1 MARKSKKA
9 REMDEIKEKIKSSLI
24 KQLRAKGAET
34 AHFLDIIDDYMEF
47 YDTKKAL
54 QEDIKERGVSY
65 KTLSANGFEI
75 TKQNQSVKDMVTV
88 EKQMLSILKE
98 LGLTTDEP
106 TGNEV
111 VDEDL

>member
-54 QEDIKERGVSY
+54 QEDVKERGVSY

-75 TKQNQSVKDMVTV
+75 TKQNQSVKDMVAV

-111 VDEDL
+111 IDEDL

>member
-47 YDTKKAL
+47 YDTKKGSTRGHKGTWSVV
-54 QEDIKERGVSY
+54 QDTFCKRIRDHKTEPVCERYGGCRKADVEHPEGVR
-65 KTLSANGFEI
+65 
-75 TKQNQSVKDMVTV
+75 
-88 EKQMLSILKE
+88 
-98 LGLTTDEP
+98 TDD
-106 TGNEV
+106 G
-111 VDEDL
+111 

>member
-1 MARKSKKA
+1 M
-9 REMDEIKEKIKSSLI
+9 
-24 KQLRAKGAET
+24 
-34 AHFLDIIDDYMEF
+34 
-47 YDTKKAL
+47 
-54 QEDIKERGVSY
+54 SY

-75 TKQNQSVKDMVTV
+75 TKQNQSVKDMVAV

>member
-65 KTLSANGFEI
+65 TFCKRIRDHKTEPVCERYGGCRKA
-75 TKQNQSVKDMVTV
+75 DV
-88 EKQMLSILKE
+88 EHSE
-98 LGLTTDEP
+98 GVRTDD
-106 TGNEV
+106 G
-111 VDEDL
+111 

>member
-47 YDTKKAL
+47 YDTKRL
-54 QEDIKERGVSY
+54 Y
-65 KTLSANGFEI
+65 KRT
-75 TKQNQSVKDMVTV
+75 
-88 EKQMLSILKE
+88 
-98 LGLTTDEP
+98 
-106 TGNEV
+106 
-111 VDEDL
+111 

>member
-9 REMDEIKEKIKSSLI
+9 REMDEISLI

-34 AHFLDIIDDYMEF
+34 EHFLDIINDYMEF
-47 YDTKKAL
+47 FDTKKAL

-75 TKQNQSVKDMVTV
+75 TKQNQSVKDMVAV

-111 VDEDL
+111 IDEDL

>member
-65 KTLSANGFEI
+65 KTLSANGFE
-75 TKQNQSVKDMVTV
+75 SVKDMVAV

-111 VDEDL
+111 IDEDL